1 MLEIND
7 VKFVSTIFLR
17 PKDVHMEMWD
27 GAVTGLAEPDY
38 FGVNQATNISDLSN
52 YLELLNRIKILER
65 CHNYYLKL
73 YFFFYYFFR
82 TIKSTR
88 PDTIWYN
95 SEESEYPIVSSKILD
110 IVKTI

>member
-73 YFFFYYFFR
+73 YFFFIIF
-82 TIKSTR
+82 
-88 PDTIWYN
+88 
-95 SEESEYPIVSSKILD
+95 SEQLNPQGPTQYGIIQKKVN
-110 IVKTI
+110 TQ